1 MAALIRAAA
10 ARAGP
15 FRYFIVEA
23 PDRFTGVDHVDIG
36 GWLSATVRGKR
47 RREVGWGGQRC

>member
-23 PDRFTGVDHVDIG
+23 PDRFTDVDHVDIG
-36 GWLSATVRGKR
+36 GWLSATVRGK
-47 RREVGWGGQRC
+47 GISRCGAG

>member
-23 PDRFTGVDHVDIG
+23 PDRFTGVDHVDSRLRKMLI
-36 GWLSATVRGKR
+36 
-47 RREVGWGGQRC
+47 RRELRGISA